1 MKKFIKIFIFLI
13 LIILSIAILF
23 YGIYTKYIR
32 QNVLFVV
39 DTINEIEQS
48 NKEFS
53 ENNTILPTTQKNK
66 LPIVVPKPDIG
77 SKFGILEIPSIN
89 VQLDMLYGTTSNLLK
104 KGVGHD
110 NSSYLPGEGGSII
123 LMGHNFKQFLGSLPN
138 AKIGDEIKL
147 TTDYGEYSYYIYDT
161 KIVKET
167 EVNKVPVQKEEEILM
182 IYTCW
187 PINNITHANERYV
200 VYAK

>member
-1 MKKFIKIFIFLI
+1 MQKP
-13 LIILSIAILF
+13 
-23 YGIYTKYIR
+23 
-32 QNVLFVV
+32 
-39 DTINEIEQS
+39 
-48 NKEFS
+48 
-53 ENNTILPTTQKNK
+53 NN
-66 LPIVVPKPDIG
+66 G
-77 SKFGILEIPSIN
+77 EKFGVLTIPSIN
-89 VQLDMLYGTTSNLLK
+89 VELDMLYGTTSNLLK

-123 LMGHNFKQFLGSLPN
+123 LMGHNFRQFLGSLPN

-147 TTDYGEYSYYIYDT
+147 TTDYGEFSYFIYDT

-167 EVNKVPVQKEEEILM
+167 QVDKVPVQKDEEILM

-187 PINNITHANERYV
+187 PINNVTHANDRYV